1 MVGIPLTGLTPLHGC
16 ACSRFS
22 SVLTLL
28 CCSCACSRFSYVLTL
43 LCCSWYECGSPMRRP
58 RKVVGRSV
66 NLRCLRRPREMVRFV
81 VGGNVDHHCLR
92 LIQGCYSCGF
102 GVSTI
107 TAYGVPELYFVL
119 RFWGVD
125 HHCLRW
131 HRAVDLEYLPSM
143 FTLFQSYYS
152 CWDVDHHCL
161 LWYRAIIRDVV
172 GTSFDHH
179 C

>member
-1 MVGIPLTGLTPLHGC
+1 MPVLDYLLFWRCCVVVGMNVDHQCL
-16 ACSRFS
+16 S
-22 SVLTLL
+22 
-28 CCSCACSRFSYVLTL
+28 
-43 LCCSWYECGSPMRRP
+43 RP

-66 NLRCLRRPREMVRFV
+66 NLHCLRRPREMVRFV

-161 LWYRAIIRDVV
+161 RWYRAIIRVVGCGSFYHHCLLWYRAIIRDVV
-172 GTSFDHH
+172 GTSFDHQ